1 MSEENK
7 DQTGTPKPEEVGRGE
22 EAKAQAEGLPRVEE
36 PTSENRPVEENATP
50 AVQVPAPQA
59 DQPPVTVNE
68 DESKE
73 AKAKAA
79 AEARAARAAAREAA
93 KKAAEG
99 GDAGGADAPPK
110 APSPKQPVLD
120 RFVHVLKENLGDS
133 AVLEA
138 WINEKDDHLPCVLLE
153 AGLIAKAAELLNG
166 HPELK
171 LTYLR
176 NLAGSDMESHM
187 EVIYHILRLE
197 DMQEYCIKVKTDRNA
212 PSVPSVTPI
221 WNAADWNEREVYDLL
236 GIDFPGHPNLVR
248 IMMPDDWVGHPLRKD
263 YEPLDP
269 EV

>member
-1 MSEENK
+1 VSEEKK
-7 DQTGTPKPEEVGRGE
+7 DGTGTPKPEEVGRAD
-22 EAKAQAEGLPRVEE
+22 EAKAQAEGPRVEE
-36 PTSENRPVEENATP
+36 PGSETRPVEENAAP
-50 AVQVPAPQA
+50 EVQTIGKEA
-59 DQPPVTVNE
+59 DQPPVTMSE
-68 DESKE
+68 DEAKE

-93 KKAAEG
+93 KKAE
-99 GDAGGADAPPK
+99 AGEAAGADAPPK
-110 APSPKQPVLD
+110 EPSPKQPVLD
-120 RFVHVLKENLGDS
+120 RFVQVLKEGLGEQ
-133 AVLEA
+133 AVLDSF
-138 WINEKDDHLPCVLLE
+138 INERDDHLPCVVLE
-153 AGLIAKAAELLNG
+153 TGLVAKAAELLNA

-176 NLAGSDMESHM
+176 NLAGSDMETHM

-248 IMMPDDWVGHPLRKD
+248 IMMADNWVGHPLRKD

>member
-1 MSEENK
+1 VSEEKK
-7 DQTGTPKPEEVGRGE
+7 DQTGTPKPEEIGLAD
-22 EAKAQAEGLPRVEE
+22 EARAAAEGQPRVEE
-36 PTSENRPVEENATP
+36 PGSETPPVKENNTP
-50 AVQVPAPQA
+50 EVQVPAEQP
-59 DQPPVTVNE
+59 DQPPLSMSE
-68 DESKE
+68 DEAKE

-93 KKAAEG
+93 KKAE
-99 GDAGGADAPPK
+99 AGEAAGADAPPK
-110 APSPKQPVLD
+110 EPSPKQPVLD
-120 RFVHVLKENLGDS
+120 RFVQLLKEELGEGS
-133 AVLEA
+133 VLEA
-138 WINEKDDHLPCVLLE
+138 FINEKDDHLPCVVLE
-153 AGLIAKAAELLNG
+153 RTLVAKAAEFLNS

-176 NLAGSDMESHM
+176 NLAGSDLETHM

-197 DMQEYCIKVKTDRNA
+197 DMQEYCIKVKTDRDA

-236 GIDFPGHPNLVR
+236 GIEFPGHPNLVR
-248 IMMPDDWVGHPLRKD
+248 IMMPDNWVGHPLRKD